1 MTYIYL
7 IYIYCRRWYIIYT
20 WQMLWFASEVPF
32 FIQVTQVLF
41 RNRVWNVKALNW
53 WNLHNG
59 FNSTVRNETHKVRDA
74 RWTVHHPRWCWR
86 KRRCSPWC
94 FCHFLSITVMIGI
107 YWDHPQWL
115 SYGHCF
121 GIISVLISTC
131 LVFQLSWYVVRG
143 AEVWMRITLQ
153 NIFGSDVRGRLVF
166 CSARGC
172 NVLGSDW
179 EDAHDC

>member
-1 MTYIYL
+1 MWASPNRACHSLPSQRTIHLLYIYIYMY
-7 IYIYCRRWYIIYT
+7 IYIYCNYIWHIYICIYYRRWYIIYT

-53 WNLHNG
+53 WNLHKG
-59 FNSTVRNETHKVRDA
+59 FKSTVRNETHKVRDA

-107 YWDHPQWL
+107 IPND
-115 SYGHCF
+115 F
-121 GIISVLISTC
+121 RMVI
-131 LVFQLSWYVVRG
+131 
-143 AEVWMRITLQ
+143 A
-153 NIFGSDVRGRLVF
+153 
-166 CSARGC
+166 
-172 NVLGSDW
+172 LGSFQSW
-179 EDAHDC
+179 FRPVLSFNSVEGM